1 MNPRILLKVKG
12 ASKSDVEHILQV
24 ITDCYANLPHNLDA
38 VEVNIFQNT
47 SDALSFLSAQSKAAG
62 VKSSSFDE
70 DFYAYHHAWLGLPSI
85 TLSVEKLNTLPP
97 ELADAC
103 IRHEVAHSVLHG
115 EIRYYV
121 IPIPP
126 PYRRLKEVCGLSDE
140 YLLDL
145 TYLTAVAV
153 KDYEATKLLYS
164 HNYRV
169 DQLQYAEHLLE
180 EGFETTLWKI
190 VEHHPKAK
198 ALFLTS
204 SLKVPFCIK
213 PLLDQQNIHL
223 QKKLESYLQPL
234 GEYRRLL
241 MEVVDESAEIFTDDT
256 YSNIQTAAEIH
267 CKKILKRILTQPT
280 QRNNSSRTLNLYK
293 INS

>member
-12 ASKSDVEHILQV
+12 ASRSDVEHILQV
-24 ITDCYANLPHNLDA
+24 ITECYTNLPHNLDA
-38 VEVNIFQNT
+38 VEVNIFQNI
-47 SDALSFLSAQSKAAG
+47 SDALSFLAAQSKAAG
-62 VKSSSFDE
+62 VKSSGFDE

-85 TLSVEKLNTLPP
+85 TVSVEKLKTLTP

-115 EIRYYV
+115 EIRYYI
-121 IPIPP
+121 IPILP
-126 PYRRLKEVCGLSDE
+126 PYRRLREVCKPSEDF
-140 YLLDL
+140 LLDL

-169 DQLQYAEHLLE
+169 DQVRYAEHLLD

-190 VEHHPKAK
+190 VEHHSQAK

-213 PLLDQQNIHL
+213 PLIDQQNIHL

-234 GEYRRLL
+234 GEYQQLL
-241 MEVVDESAEIFTDDT
+241 IKVVNESAERFTDDT

-267 CKKILKRILTQPT
+267 CEKILKKILTQPT
-280 QRNNSSRTLNLYK
+280 QRNSQLNS
-293 INS
+293 

>member
-12 ASKSDVEHILQV
+12 ASRSDVEHILQV
-24 ITDCYANLPHNLDA
+24 ITECYINLPHNLDA
-38 VEVNIFQNT
+38 VEVNIFQSS
-47 SDALSFLSAQSKAAG
+47 SDALSFLAAQSNTAG
-62 VKSSSFDE
+62 VKSRGFDE

-85 TLSVEKLNTLPP
+85 TVSVEKLNTLTP

-121 IPIPP
+121 IPTPP
-126 PYRRLKEVCGLSDE
+126 PYRRLKDVCKLSDD

-164 HNYRV
+164 HNYRL
-169 DQLQYAEHLLE
+169 DQLRYAEHLLD

-190 VEHHPKAK
+190 VEHHSEAK
-198 ALFLTS
+198 ALFLTG
-204 SLKVPFCIK
+204 SLKIPFCIK
-213 PLLDQQNIHL
+213 PLLDQENLHL
-223 QKKLESYLQPL
+223 QRKLESYLQPL
-234 GEYRRLL
+234 GEYQHLL
-241 MEVVDESAEIFTDDT
+241 LEVVDEAAERFIDDT
-256 YSNIQTAAEIH
+256 YSNIQTAAEI
-267 CKKILKRILTQPT
+267 CCEKILKSILT
-280 QRNNSSRTLNLYK
+280 
-293 INS
+293 

>member
-12 ASKSDVEHILQV
+12 ASRSDVEHILQV
-24 ITDCYANLPHNLDA
+24 ITECYTNLPHNLDA
-38 VEVNIFQNT
+38 VEVNIFQNI
-47 SDALSFLSAQSKAAG
+47 SDALSFLAAQSKAAG
-62 VKSSSFDE
+62 VKSIGFDE

-85 TLSVEKLNTLPP
+85 TVSVEKLKTLTP

-115 EIRYYV
+115 EIRYYI
-121 IPIPP
+121 IPILP
-126 PYRRLKEVCGLSDE
+126 PYRRLREVCEPSEDF
-140 YLLDL
+140 LLDL

-169 DQLQYAEHLLE
+169 DQVRYAEHLLD

-190 VEHHPKAK
+190 VEHHSQAK

-213 PLLDQQNIHL
+213 PLLNQENLHL

-234 GEYRRLL
+234 GEYQHLL
-241 MEVVDESAEIFTDDT
+241 MEVVDESSERFTDDT
-256 YSNIQTAAEIH
+256 YSNIQTAAEIY
-267 CKKILKRILTQPT
+267 CEKVLKRILA
-280 QRNNSSRTLNLYK
+280 
-293 INS
+293 

>member
-12 ASKSDVEHILQV
+12 ASKYDVEHILQV
-24 ITDCYANLPHNLDA
+24 ITDCYTNLPHNLYA
-38 VEVNIFQNT
+38 VEVNIFQNS
-47 SDALSFLSAQSKAAG
+47 SDALSFLAAQSKAAG
-62 VKSSSFDE
+62 VKSSSFE
-70 DFYAYHHAWLGLPSI
+70 EEFYAYHHAWLGLPSI
-85 TLSVEKLNTLPP
+85 TVSVEKLNTLTP

-115 EIRYYV
+115 EIRHYI
-121 IPIPP
+121 IPTPP
-126 PYRRLKEVCGLSDE
+126 PYRRLKEVCKLSDE

-164 HNYRV
+164 HNYKV
-169 DQLQYAEHLLE
+169 DQVRYAEHLLD
-180 EGFETTLWKI
+180 EGLETTIWKI
-190 VEHHPKAK
+190 VEHHSQAK

-204 SLKVPFCIK
+204 SLKVLFCVK

-234 GEYRRLL
+234 GEYQQLL
-241 MEVVDESAEIFTDDT
+241 MEVVDKSAECFTEDT

-267 CKKILKRILTQPT
+267 YEKILKKILTQPT
-280 QRNNSSRTLNLYK
+280 QRNSQLNSYP
-293 INS
+293 

>member
-1 MNPRILLKVKG
+1 MKPKIFLKVKG

-24 ITDCYANLPHNLDA
+24 ITECYAKLPHNLDA
-38 VEVNIFQNT
+38 VEVNIFQNS
-47 SDALSFLSAQSKAAG
+47 SDALSFLAAQSNAAG
-62 VKSSSFDE
+62 VASSGFDE

-85 TLSVEKLNTLPP
+85 TVSVEKLSALTP

-121 IPIPP
+121 IPTPP
-126 PYRRLKEVCGLSDE
+126 PYRRMKELGKLNDK

-169 DQLQYAEHLLE
+169 DQVQYAEHLLD
-180 EGFETTLWKI
+180 EGLETTLWKI
-190 VEHHPKAK
+190 VEHHPQAK
-198 ALFLTS
+198 ALFLTG

-213 PLLDQQNIHL
+213 PLLNQENLHL

-234 GEYRRLL
+234 GEYQHLL
-241 MEVVDESAEIFTDDT
+241 MEVVDESSERFTDDT
-256 YSNIQTAAEIH
+256 YSNIQTAAEIY
-267 CKKILKRILTQPT
+267 CEKVLKRILA
-280 QRNNSSRTLNLYK
+280 
-293 INS
+293 